1 MEAIREQFNEET
13 FGPDAYFSQETD
25 ETSAGFASVDPH
37 SEGNFQCLFHETLRL
52 KTMRQFPRNRLKLLL
67 KMLELSWNAT
77 PGWVLLGRFQGPAI
91 SWFWVL
97 LPLSSPLQ
105 YSCAISAPLSLS
117 FAPLLKFFFLAPL
130 LQIWSI
136 SSVLKICTSN
146 LLLSY
151 LKICLSDSALLLWY
165 TSAPQLKIS
174 FSAIDLL
181 LC

>member
-37 SEGNFQCLFHETLRL
+37 SEGNFQCLFQETLRL
-52 KTMRQFPRNRLKLLL
+52 ETMRQFPRNRLKLLL
-67 KMLELSWNAT
+67 KMLELSRNAT
-77 PGWVLLGRFQGPAI
+77 PGWILLGRFQGPAI

-105 YSCAISAPLSLS
+105 CSCAID
-117 FAPLLKFFFLAPL
+117 PLLCQSHLLLCWSSFSLPLCYISDPL
-130 LQIWSI
+130 LCCAL
-136 SSVLKICTSN
+136 VLKICTSN

-151 LKICLSDSALLLWY
+151 LKTAYLILLSSCNARLLL
-165 TSAPQLKIS
+165 
-174 FSAIDLL
+174 FL